1 MPSWAFAIEY
11 GATSM
16 PHAKYTAQIK
26 TTSAQLH
33 GARWSPH
40 QFAVPPFPAAGRPL
54 RFACKEP
61 ACPAGLLQ

>member
-16 PHAKYTAQIK
+16 SNARYTIHIK

-33 GARWSPH
+33 GAGWSPH
-40 QFAVPPFPAAGRPL
+40 YRRCTVDFFYG
-54 RFACKEP
+54 CWNH
-61 ACPAGLLQ
+61 